1 MCTCGRRGHCVLQ
14 AAAGAHS
21 PDRNSSPPQGGR
33 QMSATLATGTMETK
47 SFSKVVKDL
56 SSWSEGQT
64 GAGTASDPGYLLENS
79 AWLNAGLFERF
90 SASLAKRRSSDTFTS
105 NKHCWWTEI
114 FVLTCWGEK
123 NPPFHLPTG
132 RSCSPSCL
140 CRLSRRKT
148 SGLLCLLWKSSQRAA
163 SDLKRTLICQQ
174 KAAITTLNSQPQS
187 RRKTRRIKS
196 SSIMF

>member
-1 MCTCGRRGHCVLQ
+1 
-14 AAAGAHS
+14 
-21 PDRNSSPPQGGR
+21 
-33 QMSATLATGTMETK
+33 MSATLATGTMETK
-47 SFSKVVKDL
+47 SFSKVVKNL

-79 AWLNAGLFERF
+79 ALLNAGLFERF
-90 SASLAKRRSSDTFTS
+90 SASLAKCRASDTFTS
-105 NKHCWWTEI
+105 NKHCWWTQI
-114 FVLTCWGEK
+114 FILTSWGEK

-140 CRLSRRKT
+140 CRLSRRKI

-174 KAAITTLNSQPQS
+174 KAAITTLTASHKADE
-187 RRKTRRIKS
+187 RRAELKTVQLC
-196 SSIMF
+196 FD